1 MEAQD
6 NNAVGLTINEEENR
20 NLLQGFYL
28 SRLHGFLLL
37 SQESALVQWERDLV
51 KRAIYSTYLDCLS
64 VGLAD
69 EARAILQGPESR
81 PTRALV
87 VRN

>member
-6 NNAVGLTINEEENR
+6 NNAVGLTIDKEENR
-20 NLLQGFYL
+20 NILEGFYL
-28 SRLHGFLLL
+28 SRLRGFLSL
-37 SQESALVQWERDLV
+37 SEAPGMTHWEQHLV
-51 KRAIYSTYLDCLS
+51 KRAIYSTYLDCVS

-69 EARAILQGPESR
+69 EARAILEGRESG